1 MFLGRF
7 SIHCVRACR
16 IKETGGIVGRRGVQL
31 FGTRSVKTFQAAG
44 NFYIRLS

>member
-1 MFLGRF
+1 MFSGRF

-31 FGTRSVKTFQAAG
+31 FGRRSVGFPSSRELL
-44 NFYIRLS
+44 Y